1 MKVKIEKNG
10 SDEEVQCVICD
21 MALGAEA
28 LQVFAYE
35 DGPDGWQ
42 LGVICDQCLRK
53 GPEGC
58 AETLRK
64 EVDGIDGLLA
74 EGARE
79 QANQVEASGPW
90 PTLRDLEAA
99 WETSDV

>member
-21 MALGAEA
+21 MVLGAEA

-53 GPEGC
+53 GS
-58 AETLRK
+58 
-64 EVDGIDGLLA
+64 
-74 EGARE
+74 RE

-99 WETSDV
+99 WETSEV